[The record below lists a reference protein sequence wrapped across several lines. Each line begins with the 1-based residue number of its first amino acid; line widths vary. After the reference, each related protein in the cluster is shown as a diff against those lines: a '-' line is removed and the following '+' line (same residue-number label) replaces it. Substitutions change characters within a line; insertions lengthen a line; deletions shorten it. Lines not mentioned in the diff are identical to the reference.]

1 MVEATIAVTARYPS
15 DATTKELVKL
25 LGLSE
30 AAKGEDICKAFVN
43 TVSRLDIDE
52 SLFVSAPSVVGSNA
66 GFVALLSKLRLSI
79 AFCIGEYSEASQKRV
94 EQWLGTATK
103 ALDCFVSLLFNH

>member
-30 AAKGEDICKAFVN
+30 AAKGEVICQAFVN
-43 TVSRLDIDE
+43 TVSGLDIDE
-52 SLFVSAPSVVGSNA
+52 SIFVSAPSVVGSDA
-66 GFVALLSKLRLSI
+66 GFIALLSKLRLSI
-79 AFCIGEYSEASQKRV
+79 ASYIGEYSEASENRV
-94 EQWLGTATK
+94 EQWMGTVTK
-103 ALDCFVSLLFNH
+103 ALNCFVSVLFNH